1 MPASGYLCDF
11 VSWQSVFYVFGAL
24 GVLWFV
30 AWCFLVFDGPEVH
43 PMISEGEKAFI
54 QSSLIESETGKPT
67 SIPWLD
73 IATSPA
79 VWAITATHV
88 TQNFGFY
95 VLLTELP
102 TYMKNILYF
111 DMKHNAL
118 LAGLPYLVMWLVSM
132 TSSIL
137 IDYLIAKNYLPTTM
151 ARKIANSVA
160 TVGPALALLGAS
172 FAGCDPIL
180 AMALLTLAVGSNG
193 MIYSGEQSA
202 MLDISNNFAGT
213 IMGIINALGNT
224 MGFLAPMV
232 TGLIINH
239 HNTASHWKVLFWIAS
254 GVYVFGNTIFI
265 IFGTSVEQKWNR
277 IQNRAS

>member
-1 MPASGYLCDF
+1 MG
-11 VSWQSVFYVFGAL
+11 
-24 GVLWFV
+24 
-30 AWCFLVFDGPEVH
+30 
-43 PMISEGEKAFI
+43 
-54 QSSLIESETGKPT
+54 
-67 SIPWLD
+67 
-73 IATSPA
+73 
-79 VWAITATHV
+79 
-88 TQNFGFY
+88 
-95 VLLTELP
+95 
-102 TYMKNILYF
+102 
-111 DMKHNAL
+111 NAL

-137 IDYLIAKNYLPTTM
+137 IDYLIAKNYIPTTL

-232 TGLIINH
+232 TGLIITTQH
-239 HNTASHWKVLFWIAS
+239 LVGRYS
-254 GVYVFGNTIFI
+254 FGLLQEFMFLETQ
-265 IFGTSVEQKWNR
+265 SLSSLEPQEQKWNR
-277 IQNRAS
+277 IQNRSS